1 MGTMIYHEGTETIYH
16 IGGMGS
22 NGVDYKMKL
31 SENEWHQIDKN
42 HSSVLHATGLELM
55 NNSSIYFD

>member
-1 MGTMIYHEGTETIYH
+1 MGKMVFHEGTETLFH

-31 SENEWHQIDKN
+31 GEKEWQQIDKN
-42 HSSVLHATGLELM
+42 HSSVVHANGLELM